1 VVKVVKRDG
10 REEEFVKE
18 KIVVSCYNAGAPLE
32 VAREI
37 AEEISKKVEEGTTT
51 DEIREM
57 VLEELGK
64 RNLEWR
70 GNYELY
76 DTLVKGRVTYEKG
89 KYIVVPKG
97 HPLYLGTQ
105 VADIGERGLSSV
117 EEVKGILEQLR
128 EDLEHG
134 ISRATIH
141 RRTYILFLAVL
152 RTRKMSKEEKLKAI
166 ELINEFRKEMGWK
179 PFRLK
184 KPLE

>member
-1 VVKVVKRDG
+1 MVKIIKRDG

-18 KIVVSCYNAGAPLE
+18 KIVVSCFNAGAPLE

-37 AEEISKKVEEGTTT
+37 AENVSSRVKEGTTT

-57 VLEELGK
+57 VLDELERK
-64 RNLEWR
+64 NPEWSA
-70 GNYELY
+70 NYQLY
-76 DTLVKGRVTYEKG
+76 DILVKGRVTYEKG

-105 VADIGERGLSSV
+105 VRDIGRRGLSSV
-117 EEVKGILEQLR
+117 EEVEGILKQLK

-134 ISRATIH
+134 ISRSTIH

-152 RTRKMSKEEKLKAI
+152 RTTRMSKEDKLKSI

-179 PFRLK
+179 PFKLK
-184 KPLE
+184 KPLQ